1 MLNAAFFT
9 ILSATAVIAGLVM
22 ITRRHPLSSA
32 LALIVA
38 MVALAGLY
46 ALLDAQSLAILQI
59 LVYAGAI
66 LALVVFVIMLLNV
79 RLEDLAYEEGLE
91 RRVGMAL
98 VVAFFGFALV
108 AATLLQGPGK
118 PFPPVDASFGTLSQF
133 GLKLF
138 RDHWFP
144 FELVSLLL
152 TVAIVGAVVLAKRR
166 LEDGGSRPGRRRLGD
181 GGSRP

>member
-1 MLNAAFFT
+1 MLNAVLFT
-9 ILSATAVIAGLVM
+9 LLSATAVIAGLVM

-38 MVALAGLY
+38 MVSLAGLY
-46 ALLDAQSLAILQI
+46 ALLDAQLLAILQI

-79 RLEDLAYEEGLE
+79 RPQDLEYEGDLG

-98 VVAFFGFALV
+98 VVAFFAFAAV
-108 AATLLQGPGK
+108 ATALMQGPQT
-118 PFPPVDASFGTLSQF
+118 PFPPVDSAYGMLGPF

-138 RDHWFP
+138 RDLWFP
-144 FELVSLLL
+144 FELVSILL

-166 LEDGGSRPGRRRLGD
+166 LEVERPKAKRRLGG
-181 GGSRP
+181 GGSHT